1 MRGEAMKSARPTTLP
16 IALQRAQD
24 TREVFSFFFKK
35 AALWPDGLMAP
46 QRGRVRRVVL
56 MTEDFNDR
64 FVSLLEMIPELS
76 RKVEGLEELRFW
88 GTAITQAGEERLRS
102 LLPGVKVTKVSD
114 EQFATTNGCLCP
126 RFNLEV
132 GSFDIP
138 EEENPD
144 AEDIEQV
151 MLKRFGGLPLMFR
164 PPSETKPSSGPEP
177 GPAAQAPESKS

>member
-1 MRGEAMKSARPTTLP
+1 MRCEGMKSTRAKTLP
-16 IALQRAQD
+16 SALQRAQD

-35 AALWPDGLMAP
+35 AALWPEAKMAP
-46 QRGRVRRVVL
+46 QQGRVRRVVL
-56 MTEDFNDR
+56 MTRSFNDR
-64 FVSLLEMIPELS
+64 FVALLEMIPKLS

-102 LLPGVKVTKVSD
+102 LLPGVKVTNVSD
-114 EQFATTNGCLCP
+114 EQFATTKGCLCP
-126 RFNLEV
+126 RFNLEL

-151 MLKRFGGLPLMFR
+151 MLKRFGRLPLMFR
-164 PPSETKPSSGPEP
+164 PPSEIKPSSGPEP
-177 GPAAQAPESKS
+177 GPTAQAPESKS